1 MISLYRR
8 IFLTRPLVSLG
19 LMLAIGAIAGYFVP
33 QFKLDAS
40 ADALV
45 IENDPS
51 LAYMRT
57 INKRYGSQ
65 DYLFVTFS
73 PQQDLFSD
81 QSLNT
86 LKKLRAELLTVR
98 NVESINSLLD
108 VPLLRSPPSP
118 LSDLADNTRTLSD
131 AGTDRKLARQEL
143 ISSPLYKNLLVSEDG
158 QTTAIQV
165 NLDIDLRYQQLLE
178 IRNHLELKKN
188 QGPLSE
194 TEKQQLKQARKNLD
208 THKIIA
214 AQQLHQDIT
223 AVRKIM
229 DRYRDSATLHLGGVP
244 MIADDMMTYVRSD
257 IATFGAGVIIFL
269 MLTLAAIFRRV
280 RWVIVPLLC
289 CGYSSLLVVGLLG
302 FLDWRVTVISSNFI
316 SLVLIITLSVTIH
329 LIVHYRE
336 LLTARPEQ
344 SNLELISETVR
355 SMFAPCLYTA
365 LTTMV
370 AFSSL
375 VVSKIVPVI
384 DFGWMMV
391 VGIAITF
398 IVSFTLFPILLL
410 LLPKPDVQHMPEHTH
425 PYSAILFGNFTLAQ
439 GNRIFIIALLVL
451 TFSAIGLSRLK
462 VENSFI
468 DYFDENT
475 EIYQGMTLIDTEL
488 GGTTPLEV
496 IINLAPPEQDIEKTD
511 LLVDEGDDF
520 FDDSE
525 FEDEFTDTDDD
536 PGKYWFTPSKVAKL
550 HNIHEYLDQLPETG
564 KVLSI
569 STMMRIAESF
579 NDDEAL
585 SSLEL
590 ALVYTKLPEAYRKIV
605 LNPYVSYEEN
615 EARFAIRVRES
626 DRSLERTE
634 LLNKIRNT
642 LTNEYELNP
651 EQVHLTG
658 MLVMYNNMLRSL
670 FKSQILTIGVV
681 LVGIFI
687 MFTLLFRSISLAIL
701 GILPNILSASLVLSI
716 MGWANIPLD
725 MMTITIAAITVGIG
739 VDDTIHYIHRYQY
752 EIEKDYDYKAAL
764 LRSHSSIGNAMYYTS
779 ITIFLGFSILTLSNF
794 VPTIYFGLL
803 TGLAMLIAMVA
814 NLTLLP
820 QLLIVFKPFGKP
832 ERL

>member
-8 IFLTRPLVSLG
+8 IFLARPLVSLG
-19 LMLAIGAIAGYFVP
+19 LMLAIGAAAGYFVP

-131 AGTDRKLARQEL
+131 TDTDRKLARQEF
-143 ISSPLYKNLLVSEDG
+143 ISSPLYKNLLISEDG

-257 IATFGAGVIIFL
+257 IATFGVGVIIFL
-269 MLTLAAIFRRV
+269 MLTLAAIFRRT

-336 LLTARPEQ
+336 LLTAPPKQ

-355 SMFAPCLYTA
+355 AMFAPCLYTA

-398 IVSFTLFPILLL
+398 IVSFTLFPVLLL
-410 LLPKPDVQHMPEHTH
+410 LLPKPDVQHMPKHTH
-425 PYSAILFGNFTLAQ
+425 PYSAILFGNFTLNQ
-439 GNRIFIIALLVL
+439 GNRIFIIALLAL
-451 TFSAIGLSRLK
+451 TFSVIGLSRLK

-468 DYFDENT
+468 DYFDKST

-496 IINLAPPEQDIEKTD
+496 IIRLPPPEQEIEKTD
-511 LLVDEGDDF
+511 LLVVEGDDF

-525 FEDEFTDTDDD
+525 FEDTLTDTDDD

-550 HNIHEYLDQLPETG
+550 HKIHEYLDQLPETG

-585 SSLEL
+585 SGLEL
-590 ALVYTKLPEAYRKIV
+590 ALVYSKLPEAYRKIV

-615 EARFAIRVRES
+615 EARFSIRVRES
-626 DRSLERTE
+626 DRSLERTK
-634 LLNKIRNT
+634 LLNKIKNT
-642 LTNEYELNP
+642 LTSEYELNP

-681 LVGIFI
+681 LAGIFI

-739 VDDTIHYIHRYQY
+739 VDDTIHYIHRYQH